1 MLPGRSLDPGS
12 NAGARGMI
20 TLPRSLLGRQNSA
33 YRPASAFSPPSL
45 KPFRKEL
52 HPMSIYEFEGKRP
65 KIGETSFVHPA
76 AVLIGGV
83 TIGENCYIGP
93 GAVLRGDF
101 GYVEVGDGSNI
112 QENCV
117 IHTYPE
123 QTARLGQDSHI
134 GHGAIVHG
142 SKIKENVLVG
152 MGAILHEGVEIGD
165 NCIIG
170 SGCVITANQ
179 IIPAGKLVLGV
190 PGKIV
195 GDVPPEMNQAKV
207 FGTKLYQTLPRRY
220 KATLKMVG

>member
-1 MLPGRSLDPGS
+1 
-12 NAGARGMI
+12 
-20 TLPRSLLGRQNSA
+20 
-33 YRPASAFSPPSL
+33 
-45 KPFRKEL
+45 
-52 HPMSIYEFEGKRP
+52 MSIYEFEGKRP

-76 AVLIGGV
+76 AILIGGV

-101 GYVEVGDGSNI
+101 GYVEVDSGSNI

-123 QTARLGQDSHI
+123 QTARLGRDSHI

-142 SKIKENVLVG
+142 SQIRENVLVG
-152 MGAILHEGVEIGD
+152 MGAILHEGVEIGA
-165 NCIIG
+165 NCVIG

-179 IIPAGKLVLGV
+179 LIPAGKLVIGV

-195 GDVPPEMNQAKV
+195 GEVSPEMKQAKAV
-207 FGTKLYQTLPRRY
+207 GTQLYQTLPRRY
-220 KATLKMVG
+220 RATLKLIG

>member
-1 MLPGRSLDPGS
+1 M
-12 NAGARGMI
+12 A
-20 TLPRSLLGRQNSA
+20 
-33 YRPASAFSPPSL
+33 
-45 KPFRKEL
+45 
-52 HPMSIYEFEGKRP
+52 IYEFEGKRP
-65 KIGETSFVHPA
+65 QVGETSFVHPA
-76 AVLIGGV
+76 AILIGGV

-101 GYVEVGDGSNI
+101 GYVEVNDGSNI

-117 IHTYPE
+117 IHTFPE
-123 QTARLGQDSHI
+123 QTARLGRDSHI

-142 SKIKENVLVG
+142 SKIQENVLVG

-179 IIPAGKLVLGV
+179 IIPAGKLVVGV

-195 GDVPPEMNQAKV
+195 SDVTPAMNKAKV
-207 FGTKLYQTLPRRY
+207 AGTRLYQTLPRRY
-220 KATLKMVG
+220 KESFRLIG